1 MLDKDL
7 IKAIE
12 FLSKGEIVIYPTDT
26 QYAMGADIFR
36 DESIMKVFEIKNR
49 PNNIPIPVAVS
60 CYEDILDIA
69 YKNKNLENIV
79 NKFLPGKLTII
90 LNKKDNVSNKL
101 TSGLN
106 KIAIRIPDNPI
117 ALKLLK
123 NFGPLTVT
131 SANIHGKK
139 TESSINKIQN
149 QFKNYINCYIDDG
162 ILNNNPSSIIDLTY
176 DKPKL
181 IRSGEIQLKEILAV
195 I

>member
-12 FLSKGEIVIYPTDT
+12 FLNKGEIVIYPTDT

-36 DESIMKVFEIKNR
+36 DESIIKVFEIKNR

-69 YKNKNLENIV
+69 YENKNLENIV

-149 QFKNYINCYIDDG
+149 QFKNYINCYLDDG

>member
-12 FLSKGEIVIYPTDT
+12 FLNKGEIVIYPTDT
-26 QYAMGADIFR
+26 QYAIGADIFR
-36 DESIMKVFEIKNR
+36 DESIIKVFEIKNR

-149 QFKNYINCYIDDG
+149 QFKNYINCYLDDG
-162 ILNNNPSSIIDLTY
+162 ILKNNPSSIIDLTY

>member
-36 DESIMKVFEIKNR
+36 DESIIKVFEIKNR

-149 QFKNYINCYIDDG
+149 QFKNYINCYLDDG

-181 IRSGEIQLKEILAV
+181 IRNGEIQLKEILAV